1 MCGRVCE
8 KVLNFVHKGCM
19 KPEGVSPTIS
29 SLLFDQA
36 AEVNTS
42 DPAQSTLTSC
52 MPVFCVGVC
61 VLANPAAGQLMKKRR
76 RGQSGLAVAW
86 CGIGLLLVG
95 NEEWAA
101 QEEEEQANKEE

>member
-1 MCGRVCE
+1 MQ
-8 KVLNFVHKGCM
+8 
-19 KPEGVSPTIS
+19 PEGVSLTIS

-36 AEVNTS
+36 TEVNTS
-42 DPAQSTLTSC
+42 DPAQSTLTPC
-52 MPVFCVGVC
+52 MSVFCVGVC
-61 VLANPAAGQLMKKRR
+61 VLAIPAAGQLMKRR
-76 RGQSGLAVAW
+76 RMGQGGSVVVW

>member
-1 MCGRVCE
+1 MQ
-8 KVLNFVHKGCM
+8 
-19 KPEGVSPTIS
+19 PEGVSPTIS

-42 DPAQSTLTSC
+42 DPAQSTLTPCTS
-52 MPVFCVGVC
+52 VYCVGVY
-61 VLANPAAGQLMKKRR
+61 VLANPAAGQLMKRR
-76 RGQSGLAVAW
+76 RLGQGGSAVAW
-86 CGIGLLLVG
+86 CGIGLLLVN